1 MLSAYGGLRNPPVDT
16 HEGVPEDEPVIR
28 LGPLQFVDKLG
39 AGAMGVV
46 WRATHRGR
54 DVPVAVKV
62 LRPTRDPKR
71 QAQAFKAE
79 VRAMARLDHPSIAYV
94 HEASFAP
101 KGTAERSG
109 NLIADG
115 APFLVMD
122 LIDGPSLQR
131 FRGRLPWPQL
141 RAVLLGLLDALAHAH
156 ARGVLHLDLK
166 PANIIADP
174 VRWTVRLTDFGL
186 ARLREDE
193 GDDERLTGTPAFM
206 APEQVQ
212 GRGRSMGPWT
222 DLYAVGCLAYCLAC
236 GRSPFARPTVHET
249 LLAQLGDETPPLEP
263 RQPMPDGF
271 EAWVARLLAKSPRAR
286 YRHPADAAWALA
298 RLATPPEPPGP
309 LPITP
314 ASAAPDE
321 ADPSPG
327 SEESTLVEPVIAGH
341 VDALPDAPT
350 RTEAPPLPP
359 EPPRPRQHRRRLG
372 VGLFDLRP
380 LPLVGRETE
389 REVLWSALTACHE
402 ARAARSVVI
411 SGRHGAGK
419 SKLVEWLGTSAS
431 EVGGASLIKAIHSA
445 EPGTGYGLGP
455 MFGRALRC
463 ERLGLDALPMHLLST
478 LGADGA
484 ADALD
489 WRIWADLIGGVP
501 MPRAARHSAALGL
514 LRALA
519 RERPVI
525 VWIDDAQWAPDSLAF
540 VEGLLE
546 PGLADGLPV
555 LIICT
560 VTDDEIGSHPEAAE
574 RLASLGQRGRGF
586 ALEPLLPDDM
596 KALVRSMADLDEH
609 TVMQVADRTAG
620 HPQFAVQLVRYW
632 AAQGLLVPTPDGVG
646 LPPGARV
653 EMPADLEDVWRER
666 LDRLLEGRPQSE
678 VIALE
683 LAATLGLEV
692 DEDEWH
698 AAAAAAGVEPSAD
711 LLSALLDAR
720 FARHEEGTGRWSF
733 GSAPF
738 RETILHQA
746 RAAGRLAAHHRTCA
760 MLLDGQRPHAERAAR
775 HWMEAGEPEPAIH
788 AFEQAFEQSADAG
801 DLVRAGW
808 LLDAQARALQAAH
821 CGDNDPRH
829 ALYLLDR
836 SRLLRGTGS
845 AAEAELD
852 ARAVLNLAEENH
864 WPDIALDALEQ
875 LGAAQIEAGQLQAGV
890 LTLERAL
897 RSPEPFPV
905 PKRRVRLGLGFA
917 RAALQLGD
925 HARASSAAR
934 GTFTLAARL
943 GSDAYAAK
951 AQMILAQLARDEATC
966 AAALLEAETRFARS
980 KHRTGL
986 AEVHTLRGDIARAAG
1001 EFGAAETHYRIA
1013 ADLFRRM
1020 GSAHLAEPALALGLL
1035 LLDQG
1040 LLPEAERALEEAR
1053 EIIEAHHTRRLIGPV
1068 SLLSAA
1074 VAAERHQWDAC
1085 DLRLDEASRNLLR
1098 SELVSGDL
1106 ARWAEQI
1113 AAAAIETG
1121 RTTIAARAHDIALA
1135 QHRALGDHDGVDRM
1149 LGVRRNLSRPPGG
1162 FAPPIE

>member
-1 MLSAYGGLRNPPVDT
+1 M
-16 HEGVPEDEPVIR
+16 IR
-28 LGPLQFVDKLG
+28 LGPLQFTDKLG

-46 WRATHRGR
+46 WRAAHRGR
-54 DVPVAVKV
+54 DLPVAVKV

-94 HEASFAP
+94 HEAGFAP
-101 KGTAERSG
+101 KGTAERTG

-122 LIDGPSLQR
+122 LLEGPSLQR

-212 GRGRSMGPWT
+212 GRGRTMGPWT
-222 DLYAVGCLAYCLAC
+222 DLYAVGCLAWCLAS
-236 GRSPFARPTVHET
+236 GRSPFARPSVHET
-249 LLAQLGDETPPLEP
+249 LLAQLGDETPPLEA
-263 RQPMPDGF
+263 RHPMPDGS
-271 EAWVARLLAKSPRAR
+271 EEWVDRLLAKSPRAR
-286 YRHPADAAWALA
+286 YRHTADAAWALA

-309 LPITP
+309 ITLGP
-314 ASAAPDE
+314 VTIAPDE
-321 ADPSPG
+321 VEPGPG

-341 VDALPDAPT
+341 VDDLPDAPT

-359 EPPRPRQHRRRLG
+359 APPRPRQQRRRLG
-372 VGLFDLRP
+372 AGLFDLRP
-380 LPLVGRETE
+380 LPLVGRELE
-389 REVLWSALTACHE
+389 RERLWTALTACHADRT
-402 ARAARSVVI
+402 ARGVVI
-411 SGRHGAGK
+411 SGRGGVGK
-419 SKLVEWLGTSAS
+419 TRLVEWLGTTAS
-431 EVGGASLIKAIHSA
+431 EVGGATVLKAIHSA
-445 EPGTGYGLGP
+445 EPGTGFGLGP

-463 ERLGLDALPMHLLST
+463 ERLGLDAIPMQLLAT
-478 LGADGA
+478 LGTDAA

-489 WRIWADLIGGVP
+489 WRIWSDLIGGVP
-501 MPRAARHSAALGL
+501 MPRAARHGAALGL
-514 LRALA
+514 LRALV

-525 VWIDDAQWAPDSLAF
+525 LWIDDAQWAPDSLAF

-546 PGLADGLPV
+546 PGLAEGLPV
-555 LIICT
+555 LVVCT
-560 VTDDEIGSHPEAAE
+560 VTDDEVDSHPEAGP
-574 RLASLGQRGRGF
+574 RLASLAQRGLGI
-586 ALEPLLPDDM
+586 ALEPLPPDDM
-596 KALVRSMADLDEH
+596 TALVRALADLDER
-609 TVMQVADRTAG
+609 TVMQVAERAAG
-620 HPQFAVQLVRYW
+620 HPQFAVQLVRHW

-653 EMPADLEDVWRER
+653 ELPADLQDVWRER
-666 LDRLLEGRPQSE
+666 LDRLLDGRPAAE
-678 VIALE
+678 AIALE

-692 DEDEWH
+692 EEDEWQ
-698 AAAAAAGVEPSAD
+698 AAAALAAVDLSAE

-720 FARHEEGTGRWSF
+720 FARHEEGSGRWAF

-738 RETILHQA
+738 RETILGVA
-746 RAAGRLAAHHRTCA
+746 RAAGRLARHHRTCA
-760 MLLDGQRPHAERAAR
+760 IVLDGRPGHAERAAR
-775 HWMEAGEPEPAIH
+775 HWMEAGEPEPAIA
-788 AFEQAFEQSADAG
+788 AFGQALEESADAG

-808 LLDAQARALQAAH
+808 LLDAQARALDAAG
-821 CGDNDPRH
+821 CGDGDPRR
-829 ALYLLDR
+829 ATYLLDR
-836 SRLLRGTGS
+836 SRLLRSSGS

-852 ARAVLNLAEENH
+852 ARAALGLADEH
-864 WPDIALDALEQ
+864 DWPAIALDALEQ
-875 LGAAQIEAGQLQAGV
+875 LGAAQCEAGQLQAGM

-897 RSPEPFPV
+897 RSPEPYPV
-905 PKRRVRLGLGFA
+905 PKRRMRLGLAFA

-925 HARASSAAR
+925 QARASSAAR
-934 GTFTLAARL
+934 GTFKLADQL

-951 AQMILAQLARDEATC
+951 AQMILAALARDGATQ
-966 AAALLEAETRFARS
+966 ATALLEAETRFARS

-986 AEVHTLRGDIARAAG
+986 AEVHTLRGDLARAAG
-1001 EFGAAETHYRIA
+1001 DFGAAETHYRIA
-1013 ADLFRRM
+1013 AGIFRRM

-1053 EIIEAHHTRRLIGPV
+1053 EIIESHSTRRLIGPV

-1074 VAAERHQWDAC
+1074 VAAERGQWDAC
-1085 DLRLDEASRNLLR
+1085 DMRLDEASRNLLR
-1098 SELVSGDL
+1098 SEVVSGDM

-1135 QHRALGDHDGVDRM
+1135 QHRALGDHDGVDR
-1149 LGVRRNLSRPPGG
+1149 LLDVRRNLSRPPGG
-1162 FAPPIE
+1162 FAPPLE